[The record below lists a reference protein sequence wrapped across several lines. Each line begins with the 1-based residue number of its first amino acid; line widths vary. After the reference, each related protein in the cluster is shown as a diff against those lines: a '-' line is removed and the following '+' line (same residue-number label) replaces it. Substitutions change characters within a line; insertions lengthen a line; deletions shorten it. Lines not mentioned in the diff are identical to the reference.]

1 MKTEG
6 ALGRRF
12 SRHNEIYQSDVVIPS
27 CKPGVGAASRWSAPW
42 PSYRTRREVH
52 ALPIVLMSFD
62 RLFLDR
68 VARQQSPSPL
78 HRQPQLKLSPCWT
91 GTSFHRTA
99 TTPLTSCLSPGVHFR
114 TGGEPEFPLPRVPP
128 TAKRASTCLKRPASF
143 TYGAFQSRAKIS
155 SVPASTAV
163 TNELPGAAANQLQP
177 AARSFERFAT
187 RSTLRSRSRTLQTQP
202 SESCLE

>member
-99 TTPLTSCLSPGVHFR
+99 TTPLTSCLSLGVHFTARRLPPLLPPRWTTPPHPRRQEPQRSVSLIRNRLADKHR
-114 TGGEPEFPLPRVPP
+114 TQAGQVPD
-128 TAKRASTCLKRPASF
+128 T
-143 TYGAFQSRAKIS
+143 
-155 SVPASTAV
+155 
-163 TNELPGAAANQLQP
+163 
-177 AARSFERFAT
+177 
-187 RSTLRSRSRTLQTQP
+187 SRTSAGQRQDTSRTNGSFFEHTTDL
-202 SESCLE
+202 SRRLRDGVF

>member
-114 TGGEPEFPLPRVPP
+114 ENWENWARRTGENWGRTVFSPENHRH
-128 TAKRASTCLKRPASF
+128 SPALHRCGTS
-143 TYGAFQSRAKIS
+143 GSSR
-155 SVPASTAV
+155 
-163 TNELPGAAANQLQP
+163 
-177 AARSFERFAT
+177 
-187 RSTLRSRSRTLQTQP
+187 RSRFIFSRHHARQLPAERLLLRPGPGGIPGTSGTP
-202 SESCLE
+202 RGP